1 MDSHAEKFAKLA
13 ERIERDLKR
22 IDDARVAA
30 RLKPVQAPERVPHW
44 FTRVL
49 SKLRRGP
56 KAQPSAEDEGARR
69 FEEAQ
74 RRLESLERYGAE
86 LARAAAQEAANA
98 REWELRAMLAVRAG
112 DDVLAREALCR
123 QREALEGAS
132 AHERQAAAISAAMA
146 EYTSALAAIKA
157 SPR

>member
-13 ERIERDLKR
+13 ERIERELKR
-22 IDDARVAA
+22 IDDAAVAA
-30 RLKPVQAPERVPHW
+30 RLTPVRAPEREPHW

-49 SKLRRGP
+49 SKLRRGL

-98 REWELRAMLAVRAG
+98 REWERRAMLAVRAG
-112 DDVLAREALCR
+112 DDVIAREALCR
-123 QREALEGAS
+123 QREALECAS
-132 AHERQAAAISAAMA
+132 ALERQAATISAAMA
-146 EYTSALAAIKA
+146 EYTSALADIKA
-157 SPR
+157 FAR